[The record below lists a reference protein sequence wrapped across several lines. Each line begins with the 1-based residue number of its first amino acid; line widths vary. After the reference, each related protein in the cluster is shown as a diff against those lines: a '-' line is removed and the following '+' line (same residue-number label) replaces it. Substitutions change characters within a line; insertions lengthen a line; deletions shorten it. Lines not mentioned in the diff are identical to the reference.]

1 VKPQKYSIFTLTDSK
16 YFLFTE
22 VFLKSLFSKLNLE
35 LIEKVYVCDQ
45 GLEPQQR
52 KFVESFDKVEIV
64 NPVEKIEG
72 QTGLV
77 WDKVWLEKVG
87 SKTQNLLKLVNENPE
102 PIVMIDIDSMFIKD
116 FYDLLDFEKDIQIAH
131 RPLQDPSYIASFVS
145 INKKTCIKFIKD
157 FYDLLD
163 FEKDIQIAHRP
174 LQDPSYIASFVSINK
189 KTCIEFI
196 EDWIRNISRISKIP
210 YETKALALTLNELNH
225 SNFQVGQLP
234 VEQIHFYDQEQYVDT
249 NDTRIAHFKGWTG
262 SMSKVFGSKE
272 DFESRTFT
280 RGYQERLKEYID
292 VSGYIGE

>member
-145 INKKTCIKFIKD
+145 INKKTCI
-157 FYDLLD
+157 
-163 FEKDIQIAHRP
+163 
-174 LQDPSYIASFVSINK
+174 
-189 KTCIEFI
+189 EFI

-249 NDTRIAHFKGWTG
+249 NDTRITHFKGWTG

-280 RGYQERLKEYID
+280 RGYRERLKEYID